1 MDAYKVKE
9 RNNWDKIGLGGGCHW
24 CTEAVFQMLK
34 GVVQVEQGFIAST
47 GKNST
52 FSEAV
57 IVQYNPKEI
66 SLERLIQVH
75 LNTHSS
81 TSVHNMREK
90 YRSAVYSFS
99 SEQEK
104 LVKEI
109 LAALQLKFSR
119 KLITGGFPF
128 KEFRPGAEEFRNYYF
143 RDKQRPFCQRY
154 IEPKRQ
160 ILLQQFSENVK
171 GE

>member
-1 MDAYKVKE
+1 VKE
-9 RNNWDKIGLGGGCHW
+9 GRSLDKIGLGGGCHW
-24 CTEAVFQMLK
+24 CTEAVFQMLR
-34 GVVQVEQGFIAST
+34 GVRHVEQGFIAST

-57 IVQYNPKEI
+57 VVHFDPPEI
-66 SLERLIQVH
+66 SLKRLIVIH

-81 TSVHNMREK
+81 TSIHSMREK
-90 YRSAVYSFS
+90 YRSAVYTFS
-99 SEQEK
+99 SQQEK
-104 LVKEI
+104 IAREI
-109 LAALQLKFSR
+109 LTDLQHHFSK
-119 KLITGGFPF
+119 KLITGIFPF

-143 RDKQRPFCQRY
+143 QDKQRPFCQRY

-160 ILLQQFSENVK
+160 ILLQQFSEDVK